1 MCQLKW
7 LYCYRATLTRSRESQ
22 IGKDPSVEDEEIFLF
37 FFFPFFKI
45 NSKERMFVN
54 GGFESFD
61 QNFCRRFI
69 TIKMNRKTKRM
80 KVLQFLLRD
89 RITLLF
95 STFRSA
101 KGKRIRT
108 AAKKNLFA
116 KSFPL
121 SPFYSLQPQR
131 LFFALSR
138 ILSLIFP
145 RDRLHFSSAC

>member
-1 MCQLKW
+1 MALLLSSNVDTFARKPDRKGSERW
-7 LYCYRATLTRSRESQ
+7 RWGNFS
-22 IGKDPSVEDEEIFLF
+22 F

-145 RDRLHFSSAC
+145 RDRLHFSPAC